1 MSFEEY
7 ADEPVMI
14 DGYYRSRAGLNYSY
28 LFFYEKK
35 YFNDRYVESK
45 KDWMRNSW
53 HLSILYAFIYIVAV
67 FLGQWYMKSRA
78 KYDLRRALIA
88 WNFVLAVFSFIGTVR
103 IFPEFYHTIVH
114 KGIDHSVCNNDYTH
128 GVSGCWAWL
137 FILSKVPELIDTL
150 FIILRKQELIF
161 LHWYHHATVL
171 IYCWYSCKDFTASG
185 RWFVFMNYTVHACMY
200 TYYGFRALR
209 FKIPRWV
216 NVAIT
221 SGQISQM
228 IIGIFVNLTAY
239 YKKKRGEECAV
250 TDENIKWSFI
260 MYFSYFLLFFHFF
273 YNAYIVNSKKKTQQ
287 QQQQQNGSAIVANG
301 KAYHQ
306 NGIKSNGN
314 GHHVN
319 GEINNN
325 NNNSNGTMNHQNGN
339 GIFNDKKHD

>member
-14 DGYYRSRAGLNYSY
+14 DGFYRSRAGFNYTY

-45 KDWMRNSW
+45 KHWMRNSW
-53 HLSILYAFIYIVAV
+53 YLSMVYAFIYIVAV
-67 FLGQWYMKSRA
+67 FGGQRLMKSRA
-78 KYDLRRALIA
+78 KFDLRRALIA
-88 WNFVLAVFSFIGTVR
+88 WNFVLAIFSFIGTIR
-103 IFPEFYHTIVH
+103 ILPEFSYTLIN
-114 KGIDHSVCNNDYTH
+114 KGFEHSVCNNDYTH

-171 IYCWYSCKDFTASG
+171 VYCWYSGKDFTASG

-228 IIGIFVNLTAY
+228 IIGIGVNLVAY
-239 YKKKRGEECAV
+239 FKKSRGEACSV
-250 TDENIKWSFI
+250 TDENIMWSFV

-273 YNAYIVNSKKKTQQ
+273 YNAYIAKSNRKLIQLS
-287 QQQQQNGSAIVANG
+287 NGSNG
-301 KAYHQ
+301 KQHLTNGHAHS
-306 NGIKSNGN
+306 NGINGNGTNGLTTNGHLKTDTNNHHSNGN
-314 GHHVN
+314 GF
-319 GEINNN
+319 
-325 NNNSNGTMNHQNGN
+325 S
-339 GIFNDKKHD
+339 DKKTD

>member
-1 MSFEEY
+1 MFVFVFKTMSFEDY

-14 DGYYRSRAGLNYSY
+14 DGFYRSRAGLNYSY

-53 HLSILYAFIYIVAV
+53 YLSIVYAFIYITAV
-67 FLGQWYMKSRA
+67 FFGQWYMKTRP

-88 WNFVLAVFSFIGTVR
+88 WNFVLAIFSFIGSVR
-103 IFPEFYHTIVH
+103 IFPEFYHTIAN
-114 KGIDHSVCNNDYTH
+114 KGFEHSVCNNDYTH

-171 IYCWYSCKDFTASG
+171 IYCWYSCKDFTSSG
-185 RWFVFMNYTVHACMY
+185 RWFVFMNFTVHACMY

-209 FKIPRWV
+209 FRIPRWV

-228 IIGIFVNLTAY
+228 IIGIFVNLAAY
-239 YKKKRGEECAV
+239 FKKSRGESCSI

-273 YNAYIVNSKKKTQQ
+273 YNAYISKSNKKSLSTNEKHS
-287 QQQQQNGSAIVANG
+287 NGT
-301 KAYHQ
+301 
-306 NGIKSNGN
+306 SNGN
-314 GHHVN
+314 GHMKHN
-319 GEINNN
+319 AELNNN
-325 NNNSNGTMNHQNGN
+325 NLVHQNGN
-339 GIFNDKKHD
+339 GYHKEKKHE

>member
-14 DGYYRSRAGLNYSY
+14 DGFYRSRAGLNYSY

-53 HLSILYAFIYIVAV
+53 YLSILYAFIYIVAV

-171 IYCWYSCKDFTASG
+171 VYCWYSCKDFTASG

-250 TDENIKWSFI
+250 SDENIKWSFI

-273 YNAYIVNSKKKTQQ
+273 YNAYIANSKKKTQQ
-287 QQQQQNGSAIVANG
+287 QNGSATAIANG
-301 KAYHQ
+301 KSYHQ
-306 NGIKSNGN
+306 NGTKSNGN

-325 NNNSNGTMNHQNGN
+325 SNGTMTHQNGN